1 MNAVNPSDKTRL
13 TDEVL
18 RRARDVRVMIFD
30 VDGVLTDGRLYY
42 GPEGEA
48 LKVFHV
54 LDGHGMKLL
63 QRAGI
68 RTAIITGRDSPILD
82 RRAQDLGVAW
92 MRKGQEEKASALVD
106 LCRELRVTPDQCGY
120 MGDDVI
126 DLPVLT
132 RVRFAATV
140 PAASAFIQQNVHW
153 VATQAGG
160 MGAVREVCDFVLAA
174 QGKLDAIQKAFLE

>member
-1 MNAVNPSDKTRL
+1 MNSNTDSTSQQARL
-13 TDEVL
+13 
-18 RRARDVRVMIFD
+18 RARDVRVMIFD

-63 QRAGI
+63 HAAGI
-68 RTAIITGRDSPILD
+68 RTALITGRSSPILIK
-82 RRAQDLGVAW
+82 RAQDLGVAW
-92 MRKGQEEKASALVD
+92 LRQGQEEKASALVD
-106 LCRELRVTPDQCGY
+106 LCRELQVTPEQCGY
-120 MGDDVI
+120 MGDDII

-140 PAASAFIQQNVHW
+140 PVASDFVRQNAHW
-153 VATQAGG
+153 IATRQGG
-160 MGAVREVCDFVLAA
+160 MGAVREVCDFVLEA

>member
-1 MNAVNPSDKTRL
+1 MTVDLDLIPIQEATL
-13 TDEVL
+13 
-18 RRARDVRVMIFD
+18 RARDVRVMIFD

-42 GPEGEA
+42 DAEGEA

-63 QRAGI
+63 HGAGI
-68 RTAIITGRDSPILD
+68 RTAIITGRSSPILD
-82 RRAQDLGVAW
+82 KRAQDLGVTW
-92 MRKGQEEKASALVD
+92 MRKGQEEKASALAD
-106 LCRELRVTPDQCGY
+106 LCRELQVTPAQCGY
-120 MGDDVI
+120 MGDDII

-140 PAASAFIQQNVHW
+140 PAASDFVRQNVHW
-153 VATQAGG
+153 VATQPGG
-160 MGAVREVCDFVLAA
+160 LGAVREVCDFVLAA